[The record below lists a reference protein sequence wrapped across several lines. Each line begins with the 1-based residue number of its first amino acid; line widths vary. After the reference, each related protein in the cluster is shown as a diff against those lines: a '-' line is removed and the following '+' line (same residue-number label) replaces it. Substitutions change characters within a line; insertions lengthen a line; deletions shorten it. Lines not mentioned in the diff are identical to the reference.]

1 MSHFISFHPL
11 PSGCIQVCVCVRA
24 CECGCGCGW
33 MWVWVGAPARLQRPI
48 CCYCKSTVL
57 LHFFRPITQ
66 SSFRT
71 KQFAQFCAEYFS
83 LGTVCLMVLE
93 TKRST
98 TILHQTRIQ
107 RNLYCSKLFQE
118 WFLTSSI
125 FFHLARFVP
134 NIAQKIWS
142 NCVFAKTL

>member
-1 MSHFISFHPL
+1 M
-11 PSGCIQVCVCVRA
+11 CVCARA

-33 MWVWVGAPARLQRPI
+33 LWVWVGAPARLQRPI

-66 SSFRT
+66 SSFHT

-93 TKRST
+93 MKRST
-98 TILHQTRIQ
+98 TILRQCYIASNTYTKKPVLQQIVSGMVFNIQ
-107 RNLYCSKLFQE
+107 H
-118 WFLTSSI
+118 I
-125 FFHLARFVP
+125 FHLARFVP